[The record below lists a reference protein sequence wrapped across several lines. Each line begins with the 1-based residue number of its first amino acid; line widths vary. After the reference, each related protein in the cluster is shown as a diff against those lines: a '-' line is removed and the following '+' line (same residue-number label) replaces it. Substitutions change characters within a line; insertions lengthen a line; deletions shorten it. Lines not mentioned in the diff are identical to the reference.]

1 MQGEFLYSE
10 KMYGQDEAEKK
21 AFELPVRFVD
31 LTKYVPPYLPEFEE
45 MAAIYEAQGYEIGR
59 AHALMDSLMEQG
71 IPSLA
76 TWDLEHWEKLLAL
89 EISEEA
95 TDEARRAL
103 IIAKLAGTETLTP
116 VRIVQLAQSV
126 TGMEAMV
133 EEVTSEYRFTVIFIG
148 GYGIPNHIKLFRRL
162 LDDLKPAHLA
172 YEITYR
178 YVIWDELAGKIW
190 DDLTAYTWDGLRIN
204 QKIPYVS
211 WDSLAVIQPSWR
223 SLRRESWNT
232 VTQIQEAKN

>member
-1 MQGEFLYSE
+1 MQGEFLYGE
-10 KMYGQDEAEKK
+10 RLYGQDEAEKK

-31 LTKYVPPYLPEFEE
+31 LSRYVPPYLPEFEE
-45 MAAIYEAQGYEIGR
+45 MTAIYQAQGYEIGR

-89 EISEEA
+89 QISEEA

-103 IIAKLAGTETLTP
+103 IIARLSGTETLTP
-116 VRIVQLAQSV
+116 ERIERVAKSV
-126 TGMEAMV
+126 TGTEAIV
-133 EEVTSEYRFTVIFIG
+133 EEVTSEYRFKVIFVG

-162 LDDLKPAHLA
+162 LDELKPAHLA

-178 YVIWDELAGKIW
+178 YVIWNELADKVW

-211 WDSLAVIQPSWR
+211 WDSLAAVQPSWR
-223 SLRRESWNT
+223 SLKPNSWNT
-232 VTQIQEAKN
+232 TTQIKEAKN